1 MTRMTAVI
9 VPPLHFRSDPS
20 VEAVRATD
28 EPELDELFRRCSP
41 ETIALRFFGP
51 RTAFPASYLRD
62 VLAGAPQH
70 HDGVIARD
78 RAGGAIVGLASLG
91 AGSAAGPDVPELGV
105 LVADAWQRH
114 GIGTAMVDL
123 LVQRARA
130 RDVERLLASVLPGR
144 SGVLTALGGL
154 TCERT
159 WRTRDAVSAVYR
171 LA

>member
-1 MTRMTAVI
+1 LVEVARAADG
-9 VPPLHFRSDPS
+9 PALHG
-20 VEAVRATD
+20 
-28 EPELDELFRRCSP
+28 LFARCSP

-51 RTAFPASYLRD
+51 RAAFPAGYLRD
-62 VLAGAPQH
+62 VLAEEPER
-70 HDGVIARD
+70 HDAVLARD
-78 RAGGAIVGLASLG
+78 GATGAIVGLASLG

-123 LVQRARA
+123 LVERART
-130 RDVERLLASVLPGR
+130 RGVERLLASVLPGR
-144 SGVLTALGGL
+144 SGVFTALGGL